1 MLQFFLKVGNP
12 TVVKAKQHL
21 KQEIKKFL
29 LFAKNDMNFMNF
41 SFVMLVMFIAVMY
54 FKLSTKGT
62 YLYNICTV
70 VFPLWKYLTPSKNL
84 SLFSC
89 TN

>member
-1 MLQFFLKVGNP
+1 MYHPAQSYNFLLKVGTP

-41 SFVMLVMFIAVMY
+41 SFVMLVMFFAVMY
-54 FKLSTKGT
+54 FKLSTKG
-62 YLYNICTV
+62 
-70 VFPLWKYLTPSKNL
+70 KYSYIIQ
-84 SLFSC
+84 SFLF
-89 TN
+89 

>member
-1 MLQFFLKVGNP
+1 MYHPAQSYNFLLKVGTP

-41 SFVMLVMFIAVMY
+41 SFVMLVMFFAVMY
-54 FKLSTKGT
+54 FKLSTKG
-62 YLYNICTV
+62 
-70 VFPLWKYLTPSKNL
+70 KYSYSL
-84 SLFSC
+84 SFFEKI
-89 TN
+89 